1 MRETSTP
8 RGVIVAS
15 DYGAAELGKLFTE
28 RHAEA
33 VKDLGRFNLAV
44 FGKTGAGK
52 STLINAIFGSDVAA
66 TGTGP
71 PVTTDVTYYEHPDG
85 ILGLYDSQ
93 GFETGHGG
101 DAVLAGLERIVSD
114 SRTQPVER
122 HIHAAWYVVRWS
134 DRRFEQAQAAFV
146 RKLSTLVPV
155 IFVLSQVPKSS
166 DGRVHHDAL
175 AFATYIES
183 LALPTSPDGSVVLT
197 NALYDDFHGNVVFG
211 LDRLLDATFATAPE
225 ASRRALTAAQ
235 LIDKE
240 RKRQASN
247 QIVKAASASALTT
260 GVTPIPFSDAAILV
274 PIQIAM
280 IARIT
285 AAYGLSVPSSKLAAL
300 VGSLMLTSGAT
311 TAGRW
316 LVGSLLRF
324 APGGQIPAAVISGTV
339 AASLTTAV
347 GRAWIEVCE
356 RMLERD
362 VNGSPI
368 DIDLMQEL
376 FRQEF
381 KQRFR
386 MKPTTSA

>member
-1 MRETSTP
+1 MAT
-8 RGVIVAS
+8 
-15 DYGAAELGKLFTE
+15 DYGASDLGRLFTE

-33 VKDLGRFNLAV
+33 VRDLGRFNLAV

-52 STLINAIFGSDVAA
+52 STLINAVFGSEVAA

-71 PVTTDVTYYEHPDG
+71 PITSGMNYYEHPEG
-85 ILGLYDSQ
+85 ILGLFDSQ

-101 DAVLAGLERIVSD
+101 DAVLAGLERIVSS
-114 SRTQPVER
+114 SRSEPVDR
-122 HIHAAWYVVRWS
+122 QIHAAWYVVRWS
-134 DRRFEQAQAAFV
+134 DRRFEDAQAAFV
-146 RKLSTLVPV
+146 HKLSTLVPV
-155 IFVLSQVPKSS
+155 IFVLSQVPRTA
-166 DGRVHHDAL
+166 DGRIHQDAL
-175 AFATYIES
+175 TFASYIES
-183 LALPTSPDGSVVLT
+183 LELPTSPDNTVVLT
-197 NALYDDFHGNVVFG
+197 NALFDDFHGNVVFG

-225 ASRRALTAAQ
+225 ASRRALVAAQ

-285 AAYGLSVPSSKLAAL
+285 AAYGLTVPSSKLAAM
-300 VGSLMLTSGAT
+300 VGSLMLSSGAT

-316 LVGSLLRF
+316 IVTSMLRF

-339 AASLTTAV
+339 AASLTAAI

-362 VNGSPI
+362 ASGSPI
-368 DIDLMQEL
+368 DVNLMQDL
-376 FRQEF
+376 FRAEF

-386 MKPTTSA
+386 MKPA

>member
-1 MRETSTP
+1 MAT
-8 RGVIVAS
+8 
-15 DYGAAELGKLFTE
+15 DYGASDLGRLFTE

-33 VKDLGRFNLAV
+33 VRDLGRFNLAV

-52 STLINAIFGSDVAA
+52 STLINAVFGSEVAA

-71 PVTTDVTYYEHPDG
+71 PITSGMNYYEHPEG
-85 ILGLYDSQ
+85 ILGLFDSQ

-101 DAVLAGLERIVSD
+101 DAVLAGLERIVSS
-114 SRTQPVER
+114 SRSEPVDR
-122 HIHAAWYVVRWS
+122 QIHAAWYVVRWS
-134 DRRFEQAQAAFV
+134 DRRFEDAQAAFV
-146 RKLSTLVPV
+146 HKLSTLVPV
-155 IFVLSQVPKSS
+155 IFVLSQVPRTA
-166 DGRVHHDAL
+166 DGRIHQDAL
-175 AFATYIES
+175 TFASYIES
-183 LALPTSPDGSVVLT
+183 LELPTSPDNTVVLT
-197 NALYDDFHGNVVFG
+197 NALFDDFHGNVVFG

-225 ASRRALTAAQ
+225 ASRRALVAAQ

-285 AAYGLSVPSSKLAAL
+285 AAYGLTVPSSKLAAM
-300 VGSLMLTSGAT
+300 VGSLMLSSGAT

-316 LVGSLLRF
+316 IVTSMLRF

-339 AASLTTAV
+339 AASLTTAI

-362 VNGSPI
+362 ASGSPI
-368 DIDLMQEL
+368 DVNLMQDL
-376 FRQEF
+376 FRAEF

-386 MKPTTSA
+386 MKPA

>member
-1 MRETSTP
+1 MAT
-8 RGVIVAS
+8 
-15 DYGAAELGKLFTE
+15 DYGASELGRLFTE

-33 VKDLGRFNLAV
+33 VRDLGRFNLAV

-52 STLINAIFGSDVAA
+52 STLINAIFGSEVAA

-71 PVTTDVTYYEHPDG
+71 PITSDVDYYEHPEG

-101 DAVLAGLERIVSD
+101 DAVLAGLERIVAG
-114 SRTQPVER
+114 SRSEPVER
-122 HIHAAWYVVRWS
+122 QIHAAWYVVRWS
-134 DRRFEQAQAAFV
+134 DRRFEDAQAAFV
-146 RKLSTLVPV
+146 HKLSTLVPV
-155 IFVLSQVPKSS
+155 IFVLSQVPRTT
-166 DGRVHHDAL
+166 DGRIHQDAL
-175 AFATYIES
+175 TFASYIES
-183 LALPTSPDGSVVLT
+183 LNLPISPDNTVVLT
-197 NALYDDFHGNVVFG
+197 NALFDEFHGNVVFG

-225 ASRRALTAAQ
+225 ASRRALVAAQ

-285 AAYGLSVPSSKLAAL
+285 AAYGLTVPSSKLAAL
-300 VGSLMLTSGAT
+300 VGSLMLSSGAT

-339 AASLTTAV
+339 AASLTTAI
-347 GRAWIEVCE
+347 GKAWIEVCE

-362 VNGSPI
+362 ASGSPI
-368 DIDLMQEL
+368 DINLMQEL
-376 FRQEF
+376 FREEF
-381 KQRFR
+381 RQRFR
-386 MKPTTSA
+386 VKPT

>member
-1 MRETSTP
+1 M
-8 RGVIVAS
+8 AA
-15 DYGAAELGKLFTE
+15 DYGASDLGRLFTE
-28 RHAEA
+28 RHADA
-33 VKDLGRFNLAV
+33 VRDLGRFNLAV

-52 STLINAIFGSDVAA
+52 STLINAIFGREVAA

-71 PVTTDVTYYEHPDG
+71 PITTGLNYYEHPEG

-101 DAVLAGLERIVSD
+101 DAVLSGLENIVNR
-114 SRTQPVER
+114 SRDESVER
-122 HIHAAWYVVRWS
+122 QIHAAWYVVRWS
-134 DRRFEQAQAAFV
+134 DRRFETAQIAFV

-155 IFVLSQVPKSS
+155 IFILSQVPRTA
-166 DGRVHHDAL
+166 DGRTHEDAI
-175 AFATYIES
+175 AFASYIES
-183 LALPTSPDGSVVLT
+183 LQLPISPDNSLILT
-197 NALYDDFHGNVVFG
+197 NARYDDFHGNVVFG

-225 ASRRALTAAQ
+225 ASRRALVAAQ

-240 RKRQASN
+240 RKRQASE

-285 AAYGLSVPSSKLAAL
+285 AAYGLTVPTSKLAAL
-300 VGSLMLTSGAT
+300 VGSLMLSSGAT

-339 AASLTTAV
+339 AAALTSAI

-362 VNGSPI
+362 ATGAPI
-368 DIDLMQEL
+368 DVNAMQEL
-376 FRQEF
+376 FRSEF
-381 KQRFR
+381 RQRFGMR
-386 MKPTTSA
+386 SS